1 MWKRGKKLKLEK
13 GRLGRVYKIK
23 AKVFMA
29 KMEELKQRIS
39 AMANRVKRHANKQ
52 KQLEQNRLFDTNQRL
67 SFFPWNIKGG
77 NGETLPL
84 DPEDT
89 TKF

>member
-1 MWKRGKKLKLEK
+1 
-13 GRLGRVYKIK
+13 
-23 AKVFMA
+23 
-29 KMEELKQRIS
+29 MEELEQRIS
-39 AMANRVKRHANKQ
+39 AKANRVKRHSNKQ
-52 KQLEQNRLFDTNQRL
+52 KQFEHNRLFATNQRL
-67 SFFPWNIKGG
+67 LSFFRNVKGG